1 MKKLLALLLFTS
13 MLGLYACAWWDT
25 RAYYE
30 KHPWSANEIRYKWGE
45 PLKVEVL
52 EDGTQKWV
60 YFISHPNLDFEH
72 YFLIRNGRVVDAGT
86 N

>member
-1 MKKLLALLLFTS
+1 MKKLLALLFFTS

-30 KHPWSANEIRYKWGE
+30 KHPWSANDIRHEWGQ
-45 PLKVEVL
+45 PLDIEVL
-52 EDGTQKWV
+52 EDGTEKWV
-60 YFISHPNLDFEH
+60 YFLSDPTIHSEI
-72 YFLIRNGRVVDAGT
+72 YFLIRNGRVVDSGT